1 MHLTEKDDKKAMKIA
16 VLWGTV
22 FGVLQAIITLV
33 VSIYFSSPSV
43 ATLACVGLLLS
54 FALTVICG
62 LIGAIQAKA
71 FGVGFWAGIIA
82 TGFDVVAGLIGYMIN
97 PALLEVGPIAT
108 VISFAISI
116 AFGVVLS
123 AAGAGIGFLIY
134 SKFMNPAQAKS

>member
-1 MHLTEKDDKKAMKIA
+1 MAKIMKIA

-22 FGVLQAIITLV
+22 FGILQAIITLA

-54 FALTVICG
+54 FALTVACG

-71 FGVGFWAGIIA
+71 FSMGFWAGIIA
-82 TGFDVVAGLIGYMIN
+82 TGFDIVAGLIGYTIN
-97 PALLEVGPIAT
+97 PSLLEIGIVAS

-116 AFGVVLS
+116 GFGVVLS
-123 AAGAGIGFLIY
+123 AVGAGIGFLIY
-134 SKFMNPAQAKS
+134 SKFMNPTQIKS

>member
-1 MHLTEKDDKKAMKIA
+1 MKIA

-22 FGVLQAIITLV
+22 FGILQAIITLV

-54 FALTVICG
+54 FALTVACG

-71 FGVGFWAGIIA
+71 FSMGFWAGIIA
-82 TGFDVVAGLIGYMIN
+82 TGFDIVAGLIGYTIN
-97 PALLEVGPIAT
+97 PSLLEIGIVAS

-116 AFGVVLS
+116 GFGVVLS
-123 AAGAGIGFLIY
+123 AVGAGIGFLIY
-134 SKFMNPAQAKS
+134 SKFMNPTQIKS